1 MLLYWKPVADKIM
14 DEQKKMVLEFFPNWD
29 KFLAIL
35 FFWENSSSKVY
46 VKHKQKYWE
55 NIWMDTRVFWQDDW
69 KIRDKNEVIKLIGE
83 LNNNENC
90 IWIIVQLP
98 LPENLIQYKN
108 EILSAI
114 EPNKDV
120 DGLGWTLVWKSFFNM
135 LSFTPATP
143 KAVMYLLDYYNLWD
157 LKWKK
162 VAIIWQSTIVWKP
175 LALECI
181 KRGAQIACFDI
192 NNTPW
197 EIKAY
202 TKQADYI
209 FSATW
214 QIQLIDE
221 TYIWDKKNQIIV
233 DVWYGH
239 KDWKAVWDVNI
250 EKIEDKVLHI
260 TPVPW
265 GVGPLTI
272 ASLFSNIFD
281 LRYEFHI
288 KTTSFSWKGKE

>member
-14 DEQKKMVLEFFPNWD
+14 EEQKKEVLKFFPNWD

-35 FFWENSSSKVY
+35 FFWENSSSKIY

-69 KIRDKNEVIKLIGE
+69 KIRDKNEVIKLIEE

-120 DGLGWTLVWKSFFNM
+120 DGLWWTLVWKNFFNM

-143 KAVMYLLDYYNLWD
+143 KAVMYLLDYYNMWD
-157 LKWKK
+157 LKCKK
-162 VAIIWQSTIVWKP
+162 VAIIWQSMIVWKP

-197 EIKAY
+197 EIKSY

-214 QIQLIDE
+214 QIYLIDD

-239 KDWKAVWDVNI
+239 KDWKAVGDVNI
-250 EKIEDKVLHI
+250 EKIQDQVRHI
-260 TPVPW
+260 
-265 GVGPLTI
+265 
-272 ASLFSNIFD
+272 
-281 LRYEFHI
+281 
-288 KTTSFSWKGKE
+288 